1 MEGDDHIFFR
11 TSLGIIGGRLGKKMN
26 ILAGHCCR
34 AMLQSEMLENF
45 PPFFSLIGPGMHTFE
60 HS

>member
-11 TSLGIIGGRLGKKMN
+11 ASLGVIGGRLGKKKTT
-26 ILAGHCCR
+26 LAGHCRR